1 VNAIAESYLQGVS
14 TRKVAAIIDHL
25 GMDQLSPSS
34 VSRIA
39 QDLDR
44 ESTNFSLVRSIWHSR
59 SSSSMPRTPRS
70 GKVRGMSRKRFS

>member
-1 VNAIAESYLQGVS
+1 MNAIAESYLQGVS
-14 TRKVAAIIDHL
+14 TWKVAAIIDHL

-44 ESTNFSLVRSIWHSR
+44 EVHELLTRPIDLAF
-59 SSSSMPRTPRS
+59 P
-70 GKVRGMSRKRFS
+70 